1 MGYFVYAGIFTWI
14 GEASL
19 FFFSIS
25 GWSLL
30 TCGLV
35 VF

>member
-14 GEASL
+14 GEAPL

-25 GWSLL
+25 G
-30 TCGLV
+30 
-35 VF
+35 